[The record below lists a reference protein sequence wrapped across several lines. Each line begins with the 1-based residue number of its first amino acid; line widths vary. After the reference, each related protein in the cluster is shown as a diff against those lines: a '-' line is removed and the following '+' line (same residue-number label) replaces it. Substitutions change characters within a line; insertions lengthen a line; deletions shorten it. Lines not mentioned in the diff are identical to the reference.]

1 MSFKE
6 ELEQFK
12 KTGLDLCNIMV
23 ANEVKAAAP
32 HATEDNYETVCSV
45 VNEYWL
51 KKCDTLTSL
60 ENVVQAVDK
69 YLEEGNKIEEITND
83 DILERLVY

>member
-6 ELEQFK
+6 ELEQFEK
-12 KTGLDLCNIMV
+12 SEMDLFNIMV
-23 ANEVKAAAP
+23 ANEVKNSST
-32 HATEDNYETVCSV
+32 HTTDENFEKVCSV